1 MPIKPENKHLY
12 PSNWKE
18 ISEIIRFGRAKNR
31 CENCGVFNHSYI
43 NRHTRKPCLQGED
56 EAIMVVL
63 TVAHLDHDPTN
74 CNFENLMAMC
84 QKCHNTYDGQHRA
97 ITRAN
102 ARNKNVKQISIEL

>member
-31 CENCGVFNHSYI
+31 CENCGAINHSWV
-43 NRHTRKPCLQGED
+43 NKHTRKICFPEED
-56 EAIMVVL
+56 FAIQIVL

-74 CNFENLMAMC
+74 NDFNNLKALC
-84 QKCHNTYDGQHRA
+84 QKCHNSYDGQHRA

-102 ARNKNVKQISIEL
+102 ARNKNVKQISIDI